1 MATPHGP
8 DPRDDSE
15 TQPASFV
22 EGGVMSAQHEPQQVA
37 AALRDFD
44 DLYDAALPIVHGY
57 LLRLC
62 GGNVDDAWDLTQETW
77 VTVVRS
83 LRSGASIRPSTAW
96 VLTVAR
102 SRWVDAWRRNERLE
116 RKLRLVWAA
125 ERHHDVT
132 PARQDV
138 LDHVAACS
146 PAHRAVLML
155 TYVDDLPV
163 ADVARVIGSS
173 VSTTYALLE
182 RARRELRTLIT

>member
-1 MATPHGP
+1 
-8 DPRDDSE
+8 
-15 TQPASFV
+15 
-22 EGGVMSAQHEPQQVA
+22 MSAEHESGRAA
-37 AALRDFD
+37 AALDDFD
-44 DLYDAALPIVHGY
+44 ALYDAALPIVHGY

-62 GGNVDDAWDLTQETW
+62 GGNADDAWDLTQETW

-83 LRSGASIRPSTAW
+83 LRSGAPTMPSVAW

-125 ERHHDVT
+125 ERGQDVG

-138 LDHVAACS
+138 LDHIAACS

-155 TYVDDLPV
+155 AYIDDLPV
-163 ADVARVIGSS
+163 ADVARTIGSS

-182 RARRELRTLIT
+182 RARRELRTLITRDER